1 MPQSIIVNGFV
12 MTSGGLPR
20 AGGSLFLLTTS
31 ISLLPPFYLGLELL
45 LAEEVESQVCGT
57 SEVQH
62 LEVLLPKLEVQQYEF
77 VEVLVKLGAAL
88 RVAEVFEDHFI
99 VLELWKVVELYGLHL
114 LDALL
119 SVDLPLLEDLVPVHV
134 IVAGAPHEVLR
145 SPFDLLGSVT
155 GIGVIVEVPV
165 EDPVRYA
172 ERRGNDERPRVV
184 GR

>member
-1 MPQSIIVNGFV
+1 
-12 MTSGGLPR
+12 
-20 AGGSLFLLTTS
+20 
-31 ISLLPPFYLGLELL
+31 
-45 LAEEVESQVCGT
+45 
-57 SEVQH
+57 
-62 LEVLLPKLEVQQYEF
+62 VLLPKLEVQQYEF

-114 LDALL
+114 LDDLL
-119 SVDLPLLEDLVPVHV
+119 SVDFPLLEDPVP
-134 IVAGAPHEVLR
+134 ILIIIAGAPHEVLR
-145 SPFDLLGSVT
+145 SPFYLLRVGDRNRSD
-155 GIGVIVEVPV
+155 VEVPV